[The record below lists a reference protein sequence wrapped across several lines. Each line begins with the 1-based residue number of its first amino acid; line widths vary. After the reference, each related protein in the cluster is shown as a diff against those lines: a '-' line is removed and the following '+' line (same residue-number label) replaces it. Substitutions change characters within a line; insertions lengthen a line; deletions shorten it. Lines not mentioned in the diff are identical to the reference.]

1 MKDWYQCTGE
11 EVLARLES
19 TGQGLTKRQAQERRK
34 QFGPNA
40 LKEAGNKPVWR
51 VFLEQ
56 FQDLLVMILIG
67 AALISMVT
75 DNMEST
81 VVIFA
86 VITLNA
92 VLGTVQHE
100 KARKSLE
107 GLKSL
112 SSPQAVVM
120 RDREKVQ
127 IPSPEVV
134 PGDVLYLESG
144 DLAVADG
151 RVLESV
157 SLQVDESSL
166 TGESEAVIKQSRQLS
181 RELPLADR
189 TNMVYSGSLITG
201 GRGVMVVTG
210 TGMDTEIGRIASM
223 MSGTQEKKT
232 PLQISLDQFGS
243 RLAAAIMVIC
253 LVVFVLGIYRGM
265 TMLDSLM
272 FAVALA
278 VAAIP
283 EALGSIVTIVQAMG
297 TQKMAREQAIIKDLK
312 AVESLGCVS
321 VICTDKTGTLTQNRM
336 TVEQVELDKR
346 LMRPEELDQKKDSH
360 RLFLE
365 ICVLA
370 NDAWIPDEREAGQ
383 RRGEPT
389 GRQGKTRG
397 RDSAVSGA
405 GSPDSRQEVGDA
417 TELALLHLARYRGM
431 SAAAL
436 RNRFPRG
443 REIPFDSSRKI
454 MSVVC
459 HMPEGP
465 TLLAKGAMDV
475 LLERSTRILD
485 RGEVRSIRMSDKRD
499 LSRLSDSCSEKGLRV
514 LAMAYRPLKG
524 EASSLSDFGLEKD
537 LIFLGM
543 AAMMDPPR
551 PEAREAVM
559 AARRAGIRPVMI
571 TGDHKVTA
579 MSIARQ
585 IGILRDGEQAVTGAQ
600 LDAMDSRE
608 LETRTQDISVY
619 ARVSPEHKLRI
630 VKAWQ
635 AKGKIAAMTGDGV
648 NDAPALKQAD
658 IGVAMGLTGTEVSK
672 DAASMILADDNFAT
686 IIKAVSNGRNVYR
699 NIRNAIE
706 FLLSGNMAGIFCVLY
721 TTIKAL
727 PMPFVPVHL
736 LFINLLTDSLPAI
749 AIGMERPEGELL
761 DQPPRDHSQGI
772 LTRRFLRDILIQ
784 GGLIAVCT
792 MYAYSVGLS
801 QGGAALASTMAFASL
816 TLARLFHGFNCRS
829 GHSIFYLGLFSN
841 LYTVMAFE
849 AGVLLLAAVL
859 FVPGL
864 QAMFAAS
871 DLKPWQLGIVGLC
884 AFLPTVVL
892 QAWKA
897 VREIRRKRRRF

>member
-1 MKDWYQCTGE
+1 MKDWYQCTGKE
-11 EVLARLES
+11 TLDLLDA
-19 TGQGLTKRQAQERRK
+19 GDQGLTEKQARKREK
-34 QFGPNA
+34 QYGPNV
-40 LKEAGNKPVWR
+40 LRESGRKPAWK

-56 FQDLLVMILIG
+56 FQDLLVIILIG
-67 AALISMVT
+67 AAVISMLT
-75 DNMEST
+75 GNPEST

-107 GLKSL
+107 SLKSL
-112 SSPQAVVM
+112 SSPLAVVL
-120 RDREKVQ
+120 RDGAKVQ
-127 IPSPEVV
+127 IPSKEVV
-134 PGDVLYLESG
+134 PGDILYLESG
-144 DLAVADG
+144 DLVVADG

-157 SLQVDESSL
+157 ALQINESSL
-166 TGESEAVIKQSRQLS
+166 TGESDAVLKQARP
-181 RELPLADR
+181 LPVHTSLADR
-189 TNMVYSGSLITG
+189 TNMVYSGSLVTG
-201 GRGVMVVTG
+201 GRGVVAVTE

-223 MSGTQEKKT
+223 MSSAEEKKT

-253 LVVFVLGIYRGM
+253 LVVFVLGMYRGM
-265 TMLDSLM
+265 AMLDSLM

-297 TQKMAREQAIIKDLK
+297 TQKMAKEQAIIKDLK

-336 TVEQVELDKR
+336 AVEQVGLGGRLLRPGELDKR
-346 LMRPEELDQKKDSH
+346 NGQH

-365 ICVLA
+365 ICGLV
-370 NDAWIPDEREAGQ
+370 NDAQVKNG
-383 RRGEPT
+383 
-389 GRQGKTRG
+389 
-397 RDSAVSGA
+397 
-405 GSPDSRQEVGDA
+405 QEVGDA
-417 TELALLHLARYRGM
+417 TELALLHLVQKCGI
-431 SAAAL
+431 SPEEL
-436 RNRFPRG
+436 RHRFPRS
-443 REIPFDSSRKI
+443 REIPFDSVRKI
-454 MSVVC
+454 MSTI
-459 HMPEGP
+459 HRLPQGQM
-465 TLLAKGAMDV
+465 LLVKGAMDI
-475 LLERSTRILD
+475 LMERSTQID
-485 RGEVRSIRMSDKRD
+485 DQGNVRPITFADKRNLAKLHD
-499 LSRLSDSCSEKGLRV
+499 ACSRQGLRV
-514 LAMAYRPLKG
+514 LALAYRPLKENG
-524 EASSLSDFGLEKD
+524 ALQREEKLEQGLV
-537 LIFLGM
+537 FLGM

-559 AARRAGIRPVMI
+559 DARRAGIKPVMI

-585 IGILRDGEQAVTGAQ
+585 IGIMREGEEAVSGSQ
-600 LDAMDSRE
+600 LDAMDERE
-608 LETRTQDISVY
+608 LSERIGNISVY

-630 VKAWQ
+630 VKTWQ
-635 AKGKIAAMTGDGV
+635 EKGQVVAMTGDGV

-658 IGVAMGLTGTEVSK
+658 IGVAMGQTGTEVSK

-721 TTIKAL
+721 TTIMSL
-727 PMPFVPVHL
+727 PLPFAPVHL

-749 AIGMERPEGELL
+749 AIGMEQPEGELL
-761 DQPPRDHSQGI
+761 DQPPRNPKQGI
-772 LTRRFLRDILIQ
+772 LTKRFLRDILVQ

-792 MYAYSVGLS
+792 MYAYRTGLV
-801 QGGAALASTMAFASL
+801 QGNGAVASTMAFASL

-829 GHSIFYLGLFSN
+829 SHSIFHLGLTSN

-849 AGVLLLAAVL
+849 AGVLLLGAVL
-859 FVPGL
+859 FAPGL
-864 QAMFAAS
+864 QVLFAVS
-871 DLKPWQLGIVGLC
+871 DLGAGQLAVVGIC

-892 QAWKA
+892 QAWK
-897 VREIRRKRRRF
+897 VLREFRRKIGGI